1 MSSLRDIGQLIQV
14 PIEQIE
20 FDGECNMPPYQIAAL
35 SERLQKPGIRNWV
48 PVIVQEP
55 TPRQYQVVSNEHIFS
70 AMKAAGHEY
79 IWVVVVPDDP
89 DTQTQIQLLTGKL
102 SLRVNICTAD
112 YETIQAVLSAC
123 RQQLSSKFDVTIAT
137 ERILKAPGRRGWK
150 NLQPLTKLQ
159 CGLSAA
165 SLKVLGNVFEAIP
178 EKIEIIP
185 IVINTASIHELLEA
199 LTGLSNLPNTK
210 LGGVNLEALA
220 HSIVGD
226 PERQYWKDLKPLTKL
241 KNGIP
246 SSKLVGLDLVLKLEP
261 VEPPTPNIVSYLLNL
276 MSPTE
281 LKNEAK
287 NRNIIL
293 PKKVTKSE
301 LVILLSQA

>member
-20 FDGECNMPPYQIAAL
+20 FDGECDMPPYQVAAL
-35 SERLQKPGIRNWV
+35 SERLRKPELRNWV

-55 TPRQYQVVSNEHIFS
+55 TPRQYQVVSNGHVLS

-79 IWVVVVPDDP
+79 VWVVVVPDDP
-89 DTQTQIQLLTGKL
+89 DTEIQIKLLTGKL
-102 SLRVNICTAD
+102 QLRVNICTAD
-112 YETIQAVLSAC
+112 YETMLAALSSC
-123 RQQLSSKFDVTIAT
+123 RQQLSSRFDVTIAT
-137 ERILKAPGRRGWK
+137 ERILKTPGRRGWK

-178 EKIEIIP
+178 EKIEIKP
-185 IVINTASIHELLEA
+185 IVINTASKHELLEA
-199 LTGLSNLPNTK
+199 LECLSTLPNTK

-226 PERQYWKDLKPLTKL
+226 PERQYWQDLKPLTKL
-241 KNGIP
+241 KNGLTP
-246 SSKLVGLDLVLKLEP
+246 SKLTGLDLVLKLEP
-261 VEPPTPNIVSYLLNL
+261 VEPPTPNTVSCLLSL
-276 MSPTE
+276 MSPTA

-287 NRNIIL
+287 IRNIIL
-293 PKKVTKSE
+293 PKKISKFD
-301 LVILLSQA
+301 LVNLLSQ